1 MSFLTTT
8 PLFRPIFRKGMAI
21 LLASAGIIA
30 TTNQASA
37 ISFVNNWNASVIG
50 AANSAQIKAGILQAE
65 AAFTTNFNNPAT
77 IYINI
82 GWGESNGSTVT
93 GNQAGTSSASL
104 IGYLTLP
111 KLVTL
116 LSTFETIPPNQT
128 GPNLIAF
135 TRADAKALGL
145 ISTTSNV
152 LDGAIGFSTT
162 LNWDFNQTDGITSG
176 AYDFVG
182 VAEHEITEIL
192 GRATGIGVNGMGNY
206 QMPLDLFR
214 YSAPG
219 VHSYTYSGT
228 TAYFSLDDGKTS
240 LGAFD
245 TTLDGG
251 DRADWLTGSVVGT
264 PRDVQNAYL
273 NGGATG
279 LSPSDLSLL
288 RSIGWA
294 ATPTGY
300 SNGAGVTIGTL
311 VAAAAVPEPAT
322 LAILMTGFAG
332 IALTRRRRAGHS
344 HAITA
349 PQ

>member
-1 MSFLTTT
+1 MNN
-8 PLFRPIFRKGMAI
+8 PLFRPIFRKRIAV
-21 LLASAGIIA
+21 LLASAGFIA
-30 TTNQASA
+30 TTNQANA
-37 ISFVNNWNASVIG
+37 IIFNNNWNASVTG
-50 AANSAQIKAGILQAE
+50 AVNSADIKAGILEAE
-65 AAFTTNFNNPAT
+65 AAFTTNFSNPAT
-77 IYINI
+77 ININI

-93 GNQAGTSSASL
+93 GGQAGISAASM

-111 KLVTL
+111 KLVTT
-116 LSTFETIPPNQT
+116 LSTFETIPTGQT

-135 TRADAKALGL
+135 TRANAKALGL
-145 ISTTSNV
+145 VAPTSTI

-162 LNWDFNQTDGITSG
+162 LNWDFNQADGITAG

-192 GRATGIGVNGMGNY
+192 GRSTGVGAYGIGNY

-228 TAYFSLDDGKTS
+228 TAYFSLDGGVTN
-240 LGAFD
+240 LGTFD

-251 DRADWLTGSVVGT
+251 DRADWLTGSVVGS
-264 PRDVQNAYL
+264 PGDVQNAYL
-273 NGGATG
+273 NYGTTK
-279 LSPSDLSLL
+279 LSSSDLTLL

-300 SNGAGVTIGTL
+300 SNGAGVTVGTL
-311 VAAAAVPEPAT
+311 VAAADVPEPAA
-322 LAILMTGFAG
+322 LAILATGLAG
-332 IALTRRRRAGHS
+332 LALVRRRDESLQG
-344 HAITA
+344 
-349 PQ
+349 